1 VTGNFDVEFVHE
13 KTFRDRGS
21 GFVNLSLSRTLAIHM
36 ARKVMEVKIKEFNRQ
51 ME

>member
-1 VTGNFDVEFVHE
+1 M
-13 KTFRDRGS
+13 KTLFNELGS
-21 GFVNLSLSRTLAIHM
+21 GFVNLSLSRTLATHM